1 MALRMALAAAT
12 FAGSSAVPASRLEYS
27 ACVSSST
34 SIFCANSQR
43 KRSEEM
49 ISLLRWIIRQSH
61 LLYVNR
67 ETTLRWHSPPGSVIS
82 IDLACRSAHFS
93 KTATSRRR
101 TSSSPNALC
110 CHSSRTCMPYTE
122 KLAWPLLTTP
132 KQPTMSATQP
142 LPLRNSTAM
151 ECGASHTGCNGVVW
165 PSSVREMKL
174 STSRFCVRGGRN
186 A

>member
-1 MALRMALAAAT
+1 MALAAAT

-34 SIFCANSQR
+34 SKFCANRQR
-43 KRSEEM
+43 KRSEET
-49 ISLLRWIIRQSH
+49 ISLLRWMIRQSH
-61 LLYVNR
+61 LLYINR
-67 ETTLRWHSPPGSVIS
+67 ETTLRWHPPPGSVIS
-82 IDLACRSAHFS
+82 IESACRSAHFS

-110 CHSSRTCMPYTE
+110 CHWSRTRVPYTE
-122 KLAWPLLTTP
+122 KMAWALRTTP
-132 KQPTMSATQP
+132 KQPMMSATQP
-142 LPLRNSTAM
+142 LPLRNSTAI
-151 ECGASHTGCNGVVW
+151 ECVASHTGFNGVVW

-174 STSRFCVRGGRN
+174 STARFCVRGGRH